1 MSSVALVEIEPASR
15 RTLAESVAEQLISL
29 ILGGHLSPGD
39 KLPSQ
44 QELTE
49 KLQVGRST
57 VREALGSLA
66 AMGLVDMKQ
75 GQGTFVKE
83 LDARTIMRPDL
94 LARII
99 GRNLT
104 EQLLEARQ
112 IIEPEIAN
120 LAAQRATDEDLTA
133 IREILTKCEAA
144 IEAGQSLYRLS
155 PEFHHTVTR
164 AAHNEVLSTFIDS
177 ILGPLAERGLLLE
190 EKPGYLEWEL
200 ESHRGVY
207 ESIAQGDGDRAR
219 PVMAKHVEEST
230 VALLEMLS

>member
-1 MSSVALVEIEPASR
+1 
-15 RTLAESVAEQLISL
+15 LAQSVAEQLISL
-29 ILGGHLSPGD
+29 ILEGQLKPGD

-44 QELTE
+44 QELAE

-66 AMGLVDMKQ
+66 AIGLVDVKQ
-75 GQGTFVKE
+75 GQGTFVKQ
-83 LDARTIMRPDL
+83 LDVRTIVRPDL

-99 GRNLT
+99 DRNLT
-104 EQLLEARQ
+104 EQLFEARQ

-120 LAAQRATDEDLTA
+120 LAAHRATDEDLTA
-133 IREILTKCEAA
+133 IQEILTKCEAA

-155 PEFHHTVTR
+155 PEFHRTIAR
-164 AAHNEVLSTFIDS
+164 AAHNEVLSMFIDS
-177 ILGPLAERGLLLE
+177 ILNPLAERGLLLE

-207 ESIAQGDGDRAR
+207 ETIAQRDGDRAR
-219 PVMAKHVEEST
+219 VVMAKHIEES
-230 VALLEMLS
+230 VAGLLEILRKWESQLS